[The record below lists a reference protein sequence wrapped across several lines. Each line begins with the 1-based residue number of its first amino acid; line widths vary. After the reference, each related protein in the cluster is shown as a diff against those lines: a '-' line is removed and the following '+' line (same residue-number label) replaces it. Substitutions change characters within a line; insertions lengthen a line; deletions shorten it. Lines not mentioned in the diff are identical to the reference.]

1 MINNVVLIGNLGAD
15 PEVFYN
21 SEGTPYGSF
30 SLAFRSSRKMTGWIK
45 VMCFNKLAELSEKY
59 LHKGGKIVVSG
70 TLDQNKWEGDDGKT
84 RTSFQIIANN
94 IEFVK
99 TDGRG
104 FDENK
109 NPEEEP
115 F

>member
-1 MINNVVLIGNLGAD
+1 MLNNVVLIGNLGAD

-30 SLAFRSSRKMTGWIK
+30 SLAFKSSRKVTGWIK
-45 VMCFNKLAELSEKY
+45 VMCFNKLAEISEKY
-59 LHKGGKIVVSG
+59 LHKGAKVVISG
-70 TLDQNKWEGDDGKT
+70 SLDQNKWEGEDGKQ
-84 RTSFQIIANN
+84 RHSWQIIATN

-104 FDENK
+104 FSENH
-109 NPEEEP
+109 NTEEEP